1 MMVRE
6 TTWRTIAIAAIAV
19 AGFSVADRVL
29 RGYLFSA
36 TEPRT
41 ITERADLLPGEQ
53 TTSKIFAAV
62 APSVVAVYAR
72 REGDLLSGGEG
83 ATGSGSGFIWD
94 KAGHVVTNHH
104 VIANASE
111 VGVVLD
117 SGRAVRASV
126 VGDAPWVDLA
136 VLRLEAVPDDLQPIP
151 VGRSSDLLV
160 GQSVLA
166 VGNPFGLSRTL
177 TTGII
182 SALNRRLPTSAGRE
196 VAGVIQTDAAINP
209 GNSGGPLVDSAGRLI
224 GVNTAI
230 LAPSG
235 AFAGVGFAVPVDT
248 VNRIVPN
255 LIKDGRAPLA
265 GIGIVAVAEEIA
277 ARLPTQGVVIDNVR
291 PGSSAQ
297 KAGLV
302 GVDRRGRV
310 GDIIVAVGGKPVTRL
325 AELAEELDKIGI
337 GKDATLTIDR
347 AGRKIDVTVTVQDI
361 GR

>member
-1 MMVRE
+1 MLQE
-6 TTWRTIAIAAIAV
+6 TTWRTIAIAALAV
-19 AGFSVADRVL
+19 AGFSMADRLL

-36 TEPRT
+36 TEPRA
-41 ITERADLLPGEQ
+41 ITERADLRADEQ
-53 TTSKIFAAV
+53 ATSKIFAQV
-62 APSVVAVYAR
+62 APSVVSVYAR
-72 REGDLLSGGEG
+72 REGDVLSGGEG
-83 ATGSGSGFIWD
+83 GTGSGSGFIWD
-94 KAGHVVTNHH
+94 KAGHIVTNHH

-117 SGRAVRASV
+117 SGRAVRARV

-136 VLRLEAVPDDLQPIP
+136 VLRMEAVPDDLQPIP

-160 GQSVLA
+160 GQAVLA

-248 VNRIVPN
+248 VNRIVPK

-277 ARLPTQGVVIDNVR
+277 ARLPTQGVVIETVR

-297 KAGLV
+297 KAGLE

-310 GDIIVAVGGKPVTRL
+310 GDIITAVGGKPVARL

-337 GKDATLTIDR
+337 GKDATLTILR
-347 AGRKIDVTVTVQDI
+347 GGREMELSVTVQDI
-361 GR
+361 GL

>member
-1 MMVRE
+1 
-6 TTWRTIAIAAIAV
+6 
-19 AGFSVADRVL
+19 
-29 RGYLFSA
+29 
-36 TEPRT
+36 
-41 ITERADLLPGEQ
+41 
-53 TTSKIFAAV
+53 
-62 APSVVAVYAR
+62 
-72 REGDLLSGGEG
+72 
-83 ATGSGSGFIWD
+83 
-94 KAGHVVTNHH
+94 
-104 VIANASE
+104 

-117 SGRAVRASV
+117 SGRAVRARV

-136 VLRLEAVPDDLQPIP
+136 VLRMDAVPDDLQPIP

-160 GQSVLA
+160 GQAVLA

-182 SALNRRLPTSAGRE
+182 SALDRRLPTSAGRE

-235 AFAGVGFAVPVDT
+235 TFAGVGFAVPVDI
-248 VNRIVPN
+248 VNRIVPK

-265 GIGIVAVAEEIA
+265 GIGIVAVSEELA
-277 ARLPTQGVVIDNVR
+277 ARLPTQGVIIENVR

-297 KAGLV
+297 KAGLE

-337 GKDATLTIDR
+337 GKDATLTVQR
-347 AGRKIDVTVTVQDI
+347 AGRQMDVNVTVQDI
-361 GR
+361 GL